1 MSLAVVQNKGFL
13 WLFHLFINDFGI
25 SLLNSNIIFYK
36 IYPTFLIDQRIIF
49 NYTEYGDSPTCVGE
63 NLDIVNE
70 RALYQGFGVQPGNQ
84 EITGELLELQLKV
97 ISNED
102 CYQKLDNY
110 IKTNI
115 NAYNVRS
122 QIKETVYDGITD
134 QLLCTEGKLVESC
147 ETNRHGER
155 KCRNIYSVSKSKSLF
170 HHPILE
176 EIMESPCPSTLA

>member
-1 MSLAVVQNKGFL
+1 MTNNNTIL
-13 WLFHLFINDFGI
+13 
-25 SLLNSNIIFYK
+25 
-36 IYPTFLIDQRIIF
+36 
-49 NYTEYGDSPTCVGE
+49 
-63 NLDIVNE
+63 
-70 RALYQGFGVQPGNQ
+70 
-84 EITGELLELQLKV
+84 
-97 ISNED
+97 SNED

-155 KCRNIYSVSKSKSLF
+155 KCRNIYSVSKSKSL
-170 HHPILE
+170 ILPTCFGK
-176 EIMESPCPSTLA
+176 IFCKVL